1 MEVASFL
8 KNYIKYPRM
17 IGAIC
22 PSSKALANKMMEKIN
37 FENAR
42 CIVEYGP
49 GTGVFTEELIKRK
62 KKDTVLFVME
72 LNDDLYDLLKFKYG
86 HTKNVYIIHD
96 SAEKVNKYINRF
108 GFEYVD
114 YIVSGLP
121 FAAFP
126 EDLSNDILTNTVKLL
141 KKDGKFITFQYT
153 LLKRNLM
160 RKFFQEVSIAYE
172 FRNIPPAFVFNCGR
186 QEVE

>member
-1 MEVASFL
+1 MEVVSFL

-22 PSSKALANKMMEKIN
+22 PSSKALAKKMMENID
-37 FENAR
+37 FENAE

-49 GTGVFTEELIKRK
+49 GTGVFTEEIIKRK
-62 KKDTVLFVME
+62 KKEMVLLLVE
-72 LNDDLYDLLKFKYG
+72 LNEDLYELLTNKYG
-86 HTKNVYIIHD
+86 HNENVYIIND
-96 SAEKVNKYINRF
+96 SAEKVSNYINRL
-108 GFEYVD
+108 GFKYAD

-126 EDLSNDILTNTVKLL
+126 KQVSNEILTNTAKAL

-153 LLKRNLM
+153 LLKKNLV
-160 RKFFQEVSIAYE
+160 KQFFKDIDITYE
-172 FRNIPPAFVFNCGR
+172 FRNFPPAFVFNCGI
-186 QEVE
+186 

>member
-1 MEVASFL
+1 MEVVSFL
-8 KNYIKYPRM
+8 KNYTKYPRI

-22 PSSKALANKMMEKIN
+22 PSSKALAKKMIEKID
-37 FENAR
+37 FENAE

-62 KKDTVLFVME
+62 QKDTVLLVIE
-72 LNDDLYDLLKFKYG
+72 LNKDLYDLLINKYG
-86 HTKNVYIIHD
+86 GTKNIYIIHD
-96 SAEKVNKYINRF
+96 SAENITDYINKF
-108 GFEYVD
+108 GFKYVD

-126 EDLSNDILTNTVKLL
+126 EDLSNAILSNTVKIL

-153 LLKRNLM
+153 LLKKNLM
-160 RKFFQEVSIAYE
+160 KQFFKDIHTTYE
-172 FRNIPPAFVFNCGR
+172 FRNIPPAFIFNCDI
-186 QEVE
+186 

>member
-8 KNYIKYPRM
+8 RNYIRYPRM

-22 PSSKALANKMMEKIN
+22 PSSRALAKKMMANID
-37 FENAR
+37 FDNAK

-62 KKDTVLFVME
+62 RKDTVLFVME
-72 LNDDLYDLLKFKYG
+72 LNDDLYHLLKLKYG
-86 HTKNVYIIHD
+86 YIKNVHIIHD
-96 SAEKVNKYINRF
+96 SAEKADKYISVF
-108 GFEYVD
+108 GFKEVD

-121 FAAFP
+121 FAAFT
-126 EDLSNDILTNTVKLL
+126 EELSNEILTKTVELL

-160 RKFFQEVSIAYE
+160 KKFFKDIHITYEVK
-172 FRNIPPAFVFNCGR
+172 NIPPAFVFNCKIK
-186 QEVE
+186 